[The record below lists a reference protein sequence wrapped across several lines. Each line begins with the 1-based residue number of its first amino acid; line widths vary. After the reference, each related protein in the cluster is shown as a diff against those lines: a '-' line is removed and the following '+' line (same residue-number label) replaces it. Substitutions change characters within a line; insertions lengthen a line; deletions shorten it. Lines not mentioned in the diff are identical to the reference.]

1 MAEKYIKVTQVKSE
15 LGHVAR
21 NRGTIRAL
29 GLDRIGDT
37 NLLPDNPA
45 VRGMVRQVNFLVS
58 VDELTGAEA
67 ATAATAVATKK
78 AQKAK
83 KPAKVKKAKVTK
95 RSSMIC
101 SQHQGQRRS
110 VFVSVA
116 VLRLGAVR
124 LPVTVRRARPHE
136 AVGASQ
142 RGSKVARRQ
151 SIAVFQSCAASVMF
165 CALKSPWSMLAAFS
179 SGSTR
184 AA

>member
-29 GLDRIGDT
+29 GLDRIGDS

-83 KPAKVKKAKVTK
+83 KPAKVKKVKVTK
-95 RSSMIC
+95 
-101 SQHQGQRRS
+101 
-110 VFVSVA
+110 
-116 VLRLGAVR
+116 
-124 LPVTVRRARPHE
+124 
-136 AVGASQ
+136 
-142 RGSKVARRQ
+142 
-151 SIAVFQSCAASVMF
+151 
-165 CALKSPWSMLAAFS
+165 
-179 SGSTR
+179 
-184 AA
+184 

>member
-67 ATAATAVATKK
+67 ATAATAVETKK

-95 RSSMIC
+95 
-101 SQHQGQRRS
+101 
-110 VFVSVA
+110 
-116 VLRLGAVR
+116 
-124 LPVTVRRARPHE
+124 
-136 AVGASQ
+136 
-142 RGSKVARRQ
+142 
-151 SIAVFQSCAASVMF
+151 
-165 CALKSPWSMLAAFS
+165 
-179 SGSTR
+179 
-184 AA
+184 

>member
-78 AQKAK
+78 ARKAK

-95 RSSMIC
+95 
-101 SQHQGQRRS
+101 
-110 VFVSVA
+110 
-116 VLRLGAVR
+116 
-124 LPVTVRRARPHE
+124 
-136 AVGASQ
+136 
-142 RGSKVARRQ
+142 
-151 SIAVFQSCAASVMF
+151 
-165 CALKSPWSMLAAFS
+165 
-179 SGSTR
+179 
-184 AA
+184 

>member
-29 GLDRIGDT
+29 GLDRIGDS

-83 KPAKVKKAKVTK
+83 KPAKLKKAKV
-95 RSSMIC
+95 
-101 SQHQGQRRS
+101 
-110 VFVSVA
+110 
-116 VLRLGAVR
+116 
-124 LPVTVRRARPHE
+124 
-136 AVGASQ
+136 
-142 RGSKVARRQ
+142 SK
-151 SIAVFQSCAASVMF
+151 
-165 CALKSPWSMLAAFS
+165 
-179 SGSTR
+179 
-184 AA
+184 

>member
-1 MAEKYIKVTQVKSE
+1 MAEKYLKVTQVKSE

-58 VDELTGAEA
+58 VDELTGAES

-95 RSSMIC
+95 
-101 SQHQGQRRS
+101 
-110 VFVSVA
+110 
-116 VLRLGAVR
+116 
-124 LPVTVRRARPHE
+124 
-136 AVGASQ
+136 
-142 RGSKVARRQ
+142 
-151 SIAVFQSCAASVMF
+151 
-165 CALKSPWSMLAAFS
+165 
-179 SGSTR
+179 
-184 AA
+184 

>member
-1 MAEKYIKVTQVKSE
+1 MAEKYLKVTQVKSE

-21 NRGTIRAL
+21 NRGIIRAL

-95 RSSMIC
+95 
-101 SQHQGQRRS
+101 
-110 VFVSVA
+110 
-116 VLRLGAVR
+116 
-124 LPVTVRRARPHE
+124 
-136 AVGASQ
+136 
-142 RGSKVARRQ
+142 
-151 SIAVFQSCAASVMF
+151 
-165 CALKSPWSMLAAFS
+165 
-179 SGSTR
+179 
-184 AA
+184 

>member
-1 MAEKYIKVTQVKSE
+1 MAEKFIKVTQVKSE

-83 KPAKVKKAKVTK
+83 KPAKAKKAKVTK
-95 RSSMIC
+95 
-101 SQHQGQRRS
+101 
-110 VFVSVA
+110 
-116 VLRLGAVR
+116 
-124 LPVTVRRARPHE
+124 
-136 AVGASQ
+136 
-142 RGSKVARRQ
+142 
-151 SIAVFQSCAASVMF
+151 
-165 CALKSPWSMLAAFS
+165 
-179 SGSTR
+179 
-184 AA
+184 

>member
-67 ATAATAVATKK
+67 ATAATAVASKK

-95 RSSMIC
+95 
-101 SQHQGQRRS
+101 
-110 VFVSVA
+110 
-116 VLRLGAVR
+116 
-124 LPVTVRRARPHE
+124 
-136 AVGASQ
+136 
-142 RGSKVARRQ
+142 
-151 SIAVFQSCAASVMF
+151 
-165 CALKSPWSMLAAFS
+165 
-179 SGSTR
+179 
-184 AA
+184 

>member
-83 KPAKVKKAKVTK
+83 KPAKLKKAKV
-95 RSSMIC
+95 
-101 SQHQGQRRS
+101 
-110 VFVSVA
+110 
-116 VLRLGAVR
+116 
-124 LPVTVRRARPHE
+124 
-136 AVGASQ
+136 
-142 RGSKVARRQ
+142 SK
-151 SIAVFQSCAASVMF
+151 
-165 CALKSPWSMLAAFS
+165 
-179 SGSTR
+179 
-184 AA
+184 

>member
-1 MAEKYIKVTQVKSE
+1 MAEKYLKVTQVKSE

-67 ATAATAVATKK
+67 VTAATAVATKK

-83 KPAKVKKAKVTK
+83 KPAKVNKANVTK
-95 RSSMIC
+95 
-101 SQHQGQRRS
+101 
-110 VFVSVA
+110 
-116 VLRLGAVR
+116 
-124 LPVTVRRARPHE
+124 
-136 AVGASQ
+136 
-142 RGSKVARRQ
+142 
-151 SIAVFQSCAASVMF
+151 
-165 CALKSPWSMLAAFS
+165 
-179 SGSTR
+179 
-184 AA
+184 

>member
-1 MAEKYIKVTQVKSE
+1 MVEKYIKVTQVKSE

-83 KPAKVKKAKVTK
+83 KPANVKKAKVTK
-95 RSSMIC
+95 
-101 SQHQGQRRS
+101 
-110 VFVSVA
+110 
-116 VLRLGAVR
+116 
-124 LPVTVRRARPHE
+124 
-136 AVGASQ
+136 
-142 RGSKVARRQ
+142 
-151 SIAVFQSCAASVMF
+151 
-165 CALKSPWSMLAAFS
+165 
-179 SGSTR
+179 
-184 AA
+184 

>member
-45 VRGMVRQVNFLVS
+45 VRGMVRQGNFLVS

-95 RSSMIC
+95 
-101 SQHQGQRRS
+101 
-110 VFVSVA
+110 
-116 VLRLGAVR
+116 
-124 LPVTVRRARPHE
+124 
-136 AVGASQ
+136 
-142 RGSKVARRQ
+142 
-151 SIAVFQSCAASVMF
+151 
-165 CALKSPWSMLAAFS
+165 
-179 SGSTR
+179 
-184 AA
+184 

>member
-1 MAEKYIKVTQVKSE
+1 MAEKYLKVTQVKSE

-45 VRGMVRQVNFLVS
+45 IRGMVRQVNFLVS

-95 RSSMIC
+95 
-101 SQHQGQRRS
+101 
-110 VFVSVA
+110 
-116 VLRLGAVR
+116 
-124 LPVTVRRARPHE
+124 
-136 AVGASQ
+136 
-142 RGSKVARRQ
+142 
-151 SIAVFQSCAASVMF
+151 
-165 CALKSPWSMLAAFS
+165 
-179 SGSTR
+179 
-184 AA
+184 

>member
-67 ATAATAVATKK
+67 ATAASAVATKK

-95 RSSMIC
+95 
-101 SQHQGQRRS
+101 
-110 VFVSVA
+110 
-116 VLRLGAVR
+116 
-124 LPVTVRRARPHE
+124 
-136 AVGASQ
+136 
-142 RGSKVARRQ
+142 
-151 SIAVFQSCAASVMF
+151 
-165 CALKSPWSMLAAFS
+165 
-179 SGSTR
+179 
-184 AA
+184 

>member
-29 GLDRIGDT
+29 GLDRIGDS

-58 VDELTGAEA
+58 VAELTGAEA

-95 RSSMIC
+95 
-101 SQHQGQRRS
+101 
-110 VFVSVA
+110 
-116 VLRLGAVR
+116 
-124 LPVTVRRARPHE
+124 
-136 AVGASQ
+136 
-142 RGSKVARRQ
+142 
-151 SIAVFQSCAASVMF
+151 
-165 CALKSPWSMLAAFS
+165 
-179 SGSTR
+179 
-184 AA
+184 

>member
-29 GLDRIGDT
+29 GLDRIGDS

-83 KPAKVKKAKVTK
+83 QPAKVKKAKVTK
-95 RSSMIC
+95 
-101 SQHQGQRRS
+101 
-110 VFVSVA
+110 
-116 VLRLGAVR
+116 
-124 LPVTVRRARPHE
+124 
-136 AVGASQ
+136 
-142 RGSKVARRQ
+142 
-151 SIAVFQSCAASVMF
+151 
-165 CALKSPWSMLAAFS
+165 
-179 SGSTR
+179 
-184 AA
+184 

>member
-1 MAEKYIKVTQVKSE
+1 MAEKYLKVTQVKSE

-45 VRGMVRQVNFLVS
+45 IRGMVRQVNFLVS

-67 ATAATAVATKK
+67 ATAATVVATKK

-95 RSSMIC
+95 
-101 SQHQGQRRS
+101 
-110 VFVSVA
+110 
-116 VLRLGAVR
+116 
-124 LPVTVRRARPHE
+124 
-136 AVGASQ
+136 
-142 RGSKVARRQ
+142 
-151 SIAVFQSCAASVMF
+151 
-165 CALKSPWSMLAAFS
+165 
-179 SGSTR
+179 
-184 AA
+184 

>member
-37 NLLPDNPA
+37 NLLPDHPA

-95 RSSMIC
+95 
-101 SQHQGQRRS
+101 
-110 VFVSVA
+110 
-116 VLRLGAVR
+116 
-124 LPVTVRRARPHE
+124 
-136 AVGASQ
+136 
-142 RGSKVARRQ
+142 
-151 SIAVFQSCAASVMF
+151 
-165 CALKSPWSMLAAFS
+165 
-179 SGSTR
+179 
-184 AA
+184 

>member
-29 GLDRIGDT
+29 GLDRIGAT

-95 RSSMIC
+95 
-101 SQHQGQRRS
+101 
-110 VFVSVA
+110 
-116 VLRLGAVR
+116 
-124 LPVTVRRARPHE
+124 
-136 AVGASQ
+136 
-142 RGSKVARRQ
+142 
-151 SIAVFQSCAASVMF
+151 
-165 CALKSPWSMLAAFS
+165 
-179 SGSTR
+179 
-184 AA
+184 

>member
-29 GLDRIGDT
+29 GLDRIGDS

-67 ATAATAVATKK
+67 ATAATAVTTKK

-95 RSSMIC
+95 
-101 SQHQGQRRS
+101 
-110 VFVSVA
+110 
-116 VLRLGAVR
+116 
-124 LPVTVRRARPHE
+124 
-136 AVGASQ
+136 
-142 RGSKVARRQ
+142 
-151 SIAVFQSCAASVMF
+151 
-165 CALKSPWSMLAAFS
+165 
-179 SGSTR
+179 
-184 AA
+184 

>member
-15 LGHVAR
+15 LGHGAR

-29 GLDRIGDT
+29 GLDRIGDS

-58 VDELTGAEA
+58 VDQLTGAEA

-95 RSSMIC
+95 
-101 SQHQGQRRS
+101 
-110 VFVSVA
+110 
-116 VLRLGAVR
+116 
-124 LPVTVRRARPHE
+124 
-136 AVGASQ
+136 
-142 RGSKVARRQ
+142 
-151 SIAVFQSCAASVMF
+151 
-165 CALKSPWSMLAAFS
+165 
-179 SGSTR
+179 
-184 AA
+184 

>member
-45 VRGMVRQVNFLVS
+45 VRGMVSQVNFLVS

-95 RSSMIC
+95 
-101 SQHQGQRRS
+101 
-110 VFVSVA
+110 
-116 VLRLGAVR
+116 
-124 LPVTVRRARPHE
+124 
-136 AVGASQ
+136 
-142 RGSKVARRQ
+142 
-151 SIAVFQSCAASVMF
+151 
-165 CALKSPWSMLAAFS
+165 
-179 SGSTR
+179 
-184 AA
+184 

>member
-83 KPAKVKKAKVTK
+83 KPATVKKAKVTK
-95 RSSMIC
+95 
-101 SQHQGQRRS
+101 
-110 VFVSVA
+110 
-116 VLRLGAVR
+116 
-124 LPVTVRRARPHE
+124 
-136 AVGASQ
+136 
-142 RGSKVARRQ
+142 
-151 SIAVFQSCAASVMF
+151 
-165 CALKSPWSMLAAFS
+165 
-179 SGSTR
+179 
-184 AA
+184 

>member
-83 KPAKVKKAKVTK
+83 KPAKAKKAKVTK
-95 RSSMIC
+95 
-101 SQHQGQRRS
+101 
-110 VFVSVA
+110 
-116 VLRLGAVR
+116 
-124 LPVTVRRARPHE
+124 
-136 AVGASQ
+136 
-142 RGSKVARRQ
+142 
-151 SIAVFQSCAASVMF
+151 
-165 CALKSPWSMLAAFS
+165 
-179 SGSTR
+179 
-184 AA
+184 

>member
-67 ATAATAVATKK
+67 ATAATAVVTKK

-95 RSSMIC
+95 
-101 SQHQGQRRS
+101 
-110 VFVSVA
+110 
-116 VLRLGAVR
+116 
-124 LPVTVRRARPHE
+124 
-136 AVGASQ
+136 
-142 RGSKVARRQ
+142 
-151 SIAVFQSCAASVMF
+151 
-165 CALKSPWSMLAAFS
+165 
-179 SGSTR
+179 
-184 AA
+184 

>member
-1 MAEKYIKVTQVKSE
+1 MAEEYIKVTQVKSE

-95 RSSMIC
+95 
-101 SQHQGQRRS
+101 
-110 VFVSVA
+110 
-116 VLRLGAVR
+116 
-124 LPVTVRRARPHE
+124 
-136 AVGASQ
+136 
-142 RGSKVARRQ
+142 
-151 SIAVFQSCAASVMF
+151 
-165 CALKSPWSMLAAFS
+165 
-179 SGSTR
+179 
-184 AA
+184 

>member
-1 MAEKYIKVTQVKSE
+1 MAEKYLKVTQVKSE

-83 KPAKVKKAKVTK
+83 KPAKVKKAKVAK
-95 RSSMIC
+95 
-101 SQHQGQRRS
+101 
-110 VFVSVA
+110 
-116 VLRLGAVR
+116 
-124 LPVTVRRARPHE
+124 
-136 AVGASQ
+136 
-142 RGSKVARRQ
+142 
-151 SIAVFQSCAASVMF
+151 
-165 CALKSPWSMLAAFS
+165 
-179 SGSTR
+179 
-184 AA
+184 

>member
-1 MAEKYIKVTQVKSE
+1 MAEKYLKVTQVKSE

-67 ATAATAVATKK
+67 ATAATAVVTKK

-95 RSSMIC
+95 
-101 SQHQGQRRS
+101 
-110 VFVSVA
+110 
-116 VLRLGAVR
+116 
-124 LPVTVRRARPHE
+124 
-136 AVGASQ
+136 
-142 RGSKVARRQ
+142 
-151 SIAVFQSCAASVMF
+151 
-165 CALKSPWSMLAAFS
+165 
-179 SGSTR
+179 
-184 AA
+184 

>member
-29 GLDRIGDT
+29 GLDRIGDS

-67 ATAATAVATKK
+67 AAAATAVATKK

-95 RSSMIC
+95 
-101 SQHQGQRRS
+101 
-110 VFVSVA
+110 
-116 VLRLGAVR
+116 
-124 LPVTVRRARPHE
+124 
-136 AVGASQ
+136 
-142 RGSKVARRQ
+142 
-151 SIAVFQSCAASVMF
+151 
-165 CALKSPWSMLAAFS
+165 
-179 SGSTR
+179 
-184 AA
+184 

>member
-1 MAEKYIKVTQVKSE
+1 MAEKYLKVTQVKSE

-29 GLDRIGDT
+29 GLDRIGDS

-45 VRGMVRQVNFLVS
+45 IRGMVRQVNFLVS

-95 RSSMIC
+95 
-101 SQHQGQRRS
+101 
-110 VFVSVA
+110 
-116 VLRLGAVR
+116 
-124 LPVTVRRARPHE
+124 
-136 AVGASQ
+136 
-142 RGSKVARRQ
+142 
-151 SIAVFQSCAASVMF
+151 
-165 CALKSPWSMLAAFS
+165 
-179 SGSTR
+179 
-184 AA
+184 